1 MKEEE
6 IIVEGFENIE
16 ANCRKFFS
24 SHMYKIEWNKV
35 QWLNHKTWRVVV
47 LVGK

>member
-6 IIVEGFENIE
+6 IIVIGYDNIE
-16 ANCRKFFS
+16 AMCRKEYS
-24 SHMYKIEWNKV
+24 SHAYKIEWNKV